1 VRARACVLAV
11 DDQPADLALV
21 RLALEAEGFEVREA
35 RSGAEALAVARE
47 VAPDLIL
54 LDMHLPDMH
63 GLEVVRRLHESV
75 GGEGL
80 RVAAMSAFATGDDLT
95 LWLEAGCIVT
105 IEKPFKV
112 ETLGAEIRQ
121 LLAGEAPAPR
131 EPAQAGVSLG
141 ARLGEVLLA
150 NALITPEQFKKAL
163 AEQSQSGKRLGQ
175 VLVEQG
181 AVNED
186 DIAWALGNQLGY
198 PYVFLAREIIDEE
211 AVRLLPEEFLR
222 ARQIL
227 PIFKFGEEMRLAMVD
242 PTDQNTV
249 DEVAARTKL
258 QVNRALA
265 LASNINELL
274 DHLFSRR
281 DPQANRTAGTTE
293 AQYLQ
298 FHLVQALRQ
307 GASAVHFIPA
317 SEGHGRVRYRLQG
330 VLADR
335 ADPPDE
341 LHRAIIRHLRD
352 LTGFG
357 ESPVGTAAATAMVG
371 AVETQLVVTFLPT
384 VVGPAATIMLYPP
397 RTGAPDL
404 AALGVEGRVIQAL
417 RGALQAA
424 SGVVMVGCREPA
436 VRSTLLHAFIPSARG
451 GEVWALETVP
461 LFRRPTINQTLVGS
475 LDQVALHVYTA
486 ALSEVDVIVADNVAR
501 SEALVAAHQVGQARL
516 VLAGHPQDDVV
527 GLLGQ
532 MLEAAGPALVA
543 STLRGILAARAVRAL
558 CPKCKETMPERSGP
572 DGRRSLSAR
581 GCEACSFTGFLG
593 QRLLT
598 ELWIVDAETRQL
610 LRSSAPGA
618 VFDRVI
624 QAMGSTMRTQGLALV
639 EGGLT
644 SVEELSR
651 AVGVD

>member
-1 VRARACVLAV
+1 M
-11 DDQPADLALV
+11 
-21 RLALEAEGFEVREA
+21 ALEGQGFEVREA

-63 GLEVVRRLHESV
+63 GLEVVRRLRESI
-75 GGEGL
+75 GGDGL
-80 RVAAMSAFATGDDLT
+80 RVAAMSAFATGEDLT

-105 IEKPFKV
+105 IEKPFDA
-112 ETLGAEIRQ
+112 ETLGREVRR
-121 LLAGEAPAPR
+121 LLAGEPPAAR
-131 EPAQAGVSLG
+131 EPAEAGASLG

-150 NALITPEQFKKAL
+150 NALITPEQFKRAM
-163 AEQSQSGKRLGQ
+163 AEQAQSGKRLGQ

-222 ARQIL
+222 ERHIL
-227 PIFKFGEEMRLAMVD
+227 PIFKFGEEMRLAMAD
-242 PTDQNTV
+242 PTDQKTV
-249 DEVAARTKL
+249 DEVAARTGL

-274 DHLFSRR
+274 DHLFARR
-281 DPQANRTAGTTE
+281 DPDPPRAAGTSE

-307 GASAVHFIPA
+307 GASAVHFTPA

-341 LHRAIIRHLRD
+341 LHRAIIRHLRA

-357 ESPVGTAAATAMVG
+357 ESPVGTAAATVSVG
-371 AVETQLVVTFLPT
+371 ATEARLVVTFLPT
-384 VVGPAATIMLYPP
+384 VVGPAATIMLYPA

-404 AALGVEGRVIQAL
+404 SSLGVDERVARAL
-417 RGALQAA
+417 RGLLQAA

-436 VRSTLLHAFIPSARG
+436 VRSTMLHALVPSSRQ
-451 GEVWALETVP
+451 GEVWSVETVP
-461 LFRRPTINQTLVGS
+461 LFRRPTMSQTLVGS
-475 LDQVALHVYTA
+475 PDQMA
-486 ALSEVDVIVADNVAR
+486 ACVSAAAGTGVDVVVADDVSR
-501 SEALVAAHQVGQARL
+501 GEALVAAHEAGRARV
-516 VLAGHPQDDVV
+516 VLAGHPEDDIVD
-527 GLLGQ
+527 LLGQ
-532 MLEAAGPALVA
+532 MLESAGRARVA
-543 STLRGILAARAVRAL
+543 STLLGIVAARPVRAL
-558 CPKCKETMPERSGP
+558 CPKCKETKSDSSGHP
-572 DGRRSLSAR
+572 GRRGLFAR

-598 ELWIVDAETRQL
+598 ELWVVDAETRHL
-610 LRSSAPGA
+610 LRSGAPGA

-624 QAMGSTMRTQGLALV
+624 QAVGSTMRAQGMALV

-644 SVEELSR
+644 SLEELSR

>member
-1 VRARACVLAV
+1 MRARACVLAV

-21 RLALEAEGFEVREA
+21 RLTLEAEGFEVREA
-35 RSGAEALAVARE
+35 RSGGEALAVARE

-63 GLEVVRRLHESV
+63 GLEVVRRLRESI

-80 RVAAMSAFATGDDLT
+80 RVAAMSAFATGEDLT
-95 LWLEAGCIVT
+95 QWLEAGCIVT
-105 IEKPFKV
+105 IEKPFQPGV
-112 ETLGAEIRQ
+112 LGREIRR
-121 LLAGEAPAPR
+121 LLAGQAPPAPER
-131 EPAQAGVSLG
+131 AAAGASLG

-150 NALITPEQFKKAL
+150 NTLITPEQFKKAL
-163 AEQSQSGKRLGQ
+163 AEQAQSGKRLGQ

-222 ARQIL
+222 ERQIL
-227 PIFKFGEEMRLAMVD
+227 PIFKFGEEMRLAMAD
-242 PTDQNTV
+242 PTDQKTV
-249 DEVAARTKL
+249 DEVAARTGL

-281 DPQANRTAGTTE
+281 DPQPPRTAGTTE

-307 GASAVHFIPA
+307 GAAAVHFTPA
-317 SEGHGRVRYRLQG
+317 GEGHGRVRYRLQG

-341 LHRAIIRHLRD
+341 LHRAIIRRLRD

-357 ESPVGTAAATAMVG
+357 ESPVGTATATVTVG
-371 AVETQLVVTFLPT
+371 AVETHLVVTFLPT
-384 VVGPAATIMLYPP
+384 VVGPAATMALYPL

-404 AALGVEGRVIQAL
+404 AALGVDGRVIQAL

-436 VRSTLLHAFIPSARG
+436 VRSTLLHALIPSARG

-461 LFRRPTINQTLVGS
+461 LIRRPTINQTFVGS
-475 LDQVALHVYTA
+475 LDQVAVHLYA
-486 ALSEVDVIVADNVAR
+486 AARTEVDVIVADNIAP
-501 SEALVAAHQVGQARL
+501 SEALKAAQQIARARL
-516 VLAGHPQDDVV
+516 VLAGHPEDDVV

-558 CPKCKETMPERSGP
+558 CSKCKETLPEPSGP
-572 DGRRSLSAR
+572 TGRRRLSAR

-598 ELWIVDAETRQL
+598 ELWIVDPETRRL
-610 LRSSAPGA
+610 LRSSGPGA
-618 VFDRVI
+618 VFDRVV
-624 QAMGSTMRTQGLALV
+624 QTVGSTLRAQGLALV

-644 SVEELSR
+644 SLEELSR
-651 AVGVD
+651 AGVD

>member
-1 VRARACVLAV
+1 M
-11 DDQPADLALV
+11 D
-21 RLALEAEGFEVREA
+21 G
-35 RSGAEALAVARE
+35 
-47 VAPDLIL
+47 
-54 LDMHLPDMH
+54 
-63 GLEVVRRLHESV
+63 
-75 GGEGL
+75 
-80 RVAAMSAFATGDDLT
+80 
-95 LWLEAGCIVT
+95 
-105 IEKPFKV
+105 
-112 ETLGAEIRQ
+112 
-121 LLAGEAPAPR
+121 
-131 EPAQAGVSLG
+131 
-141 ARLGEVLLA
+141 
-150 NALITPEQFKKAL
+150 
-163 AEQSQSGKRLGQ
+163 
-175 VLVEQG
+175 
-181 AVNED
+181 
-186 DIAWALGNQLGY
+186 
-198 PYVFLAREIIDEE
+198 
-211 AVRLLPEEFLR
+211 
-222 ARQIL
+222 
-227 PIFKFGEEMRLAMVD
+227 
-242 PTDQNTV
+242 
-249 DEVAARTKL
+249 VAARTKL

-265 LASNINELL
+265 LASNINEML

-281 DPQANRTAGTTE
+281 DPQPNRSAGTSE

-307 GASAVHFIPA
+307 GASAVHFTPA

-341 LHRAIIRHLRD
+341 LHRAIVRHLRD

-371 AVETQLVVTFLPT
+371 AVETHLVVTFLPT

-404 AALGVEGRVIQAL
+404 AALGVDGRVIQAL
-417 RGALQAA
+417 RSALQAA

-436 VRSTLLHAFIPSARG
+436 VRSTLLHALIPSARG

-486 ALSEVDVIVADNVAR
+486 ARSEVDVIVADNVAR

-543 STLRGILAARAVRAL
+543 STLRGILAVRAVRAL

-572 DGRRSLSAR
+572 AGRQMLVAR

-598 ELWIVDAETRQL
+598 QLWIVDAETRQL

-624 QAMGSTMRTQGLALV
+624 RTVGATMRAQGLALV

-644 SVEELSR
+644 SLEELSR